1 MKKVEEANKN
11 HKKHCCK
18 YFCFLRVRVKV
29 RVNGRIKAD
38 VFCIFVKKNCIMKR
52 ILAISLGL
60 LMAIGLFAQE
70 QDPDLQYA
78 TELLKPGTSAPD
90 FTLKDINGNSVSLRD
105 FQGRKVV
112 LVFWASWCPDCR
124 AEVPALK
131 ELQAKSDPR
140 KVAFVA
146 VSFDRTKEAWEKYVK
161 ENEMTGVQLFEN
173 APRKESFVND
183 AYHVKWIPSL
193 YLIDE
198 KGKVALSTVVLDK
211 VVKALNK

>member
-1 MKKVEEANKN
+1 
-11 HKKHCCK
+11 
-18 YFCFLRVRVKV
+18 
-29 RVNGRIKAD
+29 
-38 VFCIFVKKNCIMKR
+38 MKR

-78 TELLKPGTSAPD
+78 TELLKPGTTAPD
-90 FTLKDINGNSVSLRD
+90 FTLTDINGHSVSLRD

-146 VSFDRTKEAWEKYVK
+146 VSFDRTKEAWEKYVND
-161 ENEMTGVQLFEN
+161 NEMTGVQLFES

-211 VVKALNK
+211 VVKALNSK

>member
-1 MKKVEEANKN
+1 
-11 HKKHCCK
+11 
-18 YFCFLRVRVKV
+18 
-29 RVNGRIKAD
+29 
-38 VFCIFVKKNCIMKR
+38 MKR
-52 ILAISLGL
+52 LLAITLGL
-60 LMAIGLFAQE
+60 LMAMGLFAQE
-70 QDPDLQYA
+70 QDLDLQYA

-90 FTLKDINGNSVSLRD
+90 FTLTDINGNSVSLRD

-124 AEVPALK
+124 AEVPD
-131 ELQAKSDPR
+131 LQFMQTKADPR

-161 ENEMTGVQLFEN
+161 ENGMTGVQLFET
-173 APRKESFVND
+173 APRKESEINA

-211 VVKALNK
+211 VAKALDIKLEK

>member
-1 MKKVEEANKN
+1 
-11 HKKHCCK
+11 
-18 YFCFLRVRVKV
+18 
-29 RVNGRIKAD
+29 
-38 VFCIFVKKNCIMKR
+38 MKR

-60 LMAIGLFAQE
+60 LIAIGLFAQE

-78 TELLKPGTSAPD
+78 TELLKPGTAAPD
-90 FTLKDINGNSVSLRD
+90 FTLTDINGHSVSLRD

-146 VSFDRTKEAWEKYVK
+146 VSFDRTKDAWEKYVK

-183 AYHVKWIPSL
+183 AYHVKWIPYL

>member
-1 MKKVEEANKN
+1 
-11 HKKHCCK
+11 
-18 YFCFLRVRVKV
+18 
-29 RVNGRIKAD
+29 
-38 VFCIFVKKNCIMKR
+38 MKR

-78 TELLKPGTSAPD
+78 TELLKPGATAPD
-90 FTLKDINGNSVSLRD
+90 FTLTDINGHSVSLRD

-161 ENEMTGVQLFEN
+161 ENEMTGVQLFES

-198 KGKVALSTVVLDK
+198 KGKVALGTVVLDK

>member
-1 MKKVEEANKN
+1 
-11 HKKHCCK
+11 
-18 YFCFLRVRVKV
+18 
-29 RVNGRIKAD
+29 
-38 VFCIFVKKNCIMKR
+38 MKR

-78 TELLKPGTSAPD
+78 TELLKPGATAPD
-90 FTLKDINGNSVSLRD
+90 FTLTDINGHSVSLRD

-146 VSFDRTKEAWEKYVK
+146 VSFDRTKDAWEKYVK
-161 ENEMTGVQLFEN
+161 ENEMTGVQLFES

-198 KGKVALSTVVLDK
+198 KGKVALGTVVLDK

>member
-1 MKKVEEANKN
+1 M
-11 HKKHCCK
+11 
-18 YFCFLRVRVKV
+18 KV

-78 TELLKPGTSAPD
+78 TELLKPGTAAPD
-90 FTLKDINGNSVSLRD
+90 FTLTDINGHSVSLRD

-146 VSFDRTKEAWEKYVK
+146 VSFDRTKDAWEKYVK

-198 KGKVALSTVVLDK
+198 KGKVALGTVVLDK

>member
-1 MKKVEEANKN
+1 
-11 HKKHCCK
+11 
-18 YFCFLRVRVKV
+18 
-29 RVNGRIKAD
+29 
-38 VFCIFVKKNCIMKR
+38 MKR

-60 LMAIGLFAQE
+60 LVAMSLFAQE
-70 QDPDLQYA
+70 QDLDLQYA
-78 TELLKPGTSAPD
+78 TELLKPGTPAPD
-90 FTLKDINGNSVSLRD
+90 FTLTDINGHDVSLRD
-105 FQGRKVV
+105 FRGRQVV

-131 ELQAKSDPR
+131 EMQTQADPR

-161 ENEMTGVQLFEN
+161 ENEMTGVQLFET
-173 APRKESFVND
+173 APRKESEVNT

-198 KGKVALSTVVLDK
+198 QGKVALSTVVLDK
-211 VVKALNK
+211 VAKALDIKLKK

>member
-1 MKKVEEANKN
+1 M
-11 HKKHCCK
+11 
-18 YFCFLRVRVKV
+18 
-29 RVNGRIKAD
+29 
-38 VFCIFVKKNCIMKR
+38 
-52 ILAISLGL
+52 LGL
-60 LMAIGLFAQE
+60 LVAMSLFAQE
-70 QDPDLQYA
+70 QDLDLQYA
-78 TELLKPGTSAPD
+78 TELLKPGATAPD
-90 FTLKDINGNSVSLRD
+90 FTLTDINGHSVSLRD

-146 VSFDRTKEAWEKYVK
+146 VSFDRTKDAWEKYVK

>member
-1 MKKVEEANKN
+1 
-11 HKKHCCK
+11 
-18 YFCFLRVRVKV
+18 
-29 RVNGRIKAD
+29 
-38 VFCIFVKKNCIMKR
+38 MKR
-52 ILAISLGL
+52 ILAIFLGL

-78 TELLKPGTSAPD
+78 TELLKPGTAAPD
-90 FTLKDINGNSVSLRD
+90 FTLTDINGHSVSLRD

-146 VSFDRTKEAWEKYVK
+146 VSFDRTKDAWEKYVK
-161 ENEMTGVQLFEN
+161 ENEMTGVQLFES

-198 KGKVALSTVVLDK
+198 KGKVALGTVVLDK

>member
-1 MKKVEEANKN
+1 
-11 HKKHCCK
+11 
-18 YFCFLRVRVKV
+18 
-29 RVNGRIKAD
+29 
-38 VFCIFVKKNCIMKR
+38 MKR

-70 QDPDLQYA
+70 QDPDPQYA
-78 TELLKPGTSAPD
+78 TELLKPGTAAPD
-90 FTLKDINGNSVSLRD
+90 FTLTDINGHSVSLRD

-146 VSFDRTKEAWEKYVK
+146 VSFDRTKDAWEKYVK

>member
-1 MKKVEEANKN
+1 MKKGEEANKN

-78 TELLKPGTSAPD
+78 TELLKPGTAAPD
-90 FTLKDINGNSVSLRD
+90 FTLTDINGHSVSLRD

-146 VSFDRTKEAWEKYVK
+146 VSFDRTKDAWEKYVK

-198 KGKVALSTVVLDK
+198 KGKVALGTVVLDK

>member
-1 MKKVEEANKN
+1 
-11 HKKHCCK
+11 
-18 YFCFLRVRVKV
+18 
-29 RVNGRIKAD
+29 
-38 VFCIFVKKNCIMKR
+38 MKR

-78 TELLKPGTSAPD
+78 TELLKPGTAAPD
-90 FTLKDINGNSVSLRD
+90 FTLTDINGHSVSLRD

-146 VSFDRTKEAWEKYVK
+146 VSFDRTKDAWEKYVK

-211 VVKALNK
+211 VVKALNKSEYAQETNPSGSRAGGRFHRVPGGKHPFCLPSVPFPGRQADLFQL

>member
-1 MKKVEEANKN
+1 MKKGEEASKN

-78 TELLKPGTSAPD
+78 TELLKPGATAPD
-90 FTLKDINGNSVSLRD
+90 FTLTDINGHSVSLRD

-146 VSFDRTKEAWEKYVK
+146 VSFDRTKDAWEKYVK
-161 ENEMTGVQLFEN
+161 ENEMTGVQLFES

-198 KGKVALSTVVLDK
+198 KGKVALGTVVLDK